1 MVWFQF
7 YPNVFIGTHTKT
19 GEKRRD
25 TESSGKAR
33 KTEEK
38 ERKGGKPGRDPLF
51 SACSGS
57 PASPPPPGAHNVGTK
72 PGLPG

>member
-38 ERKGGKPGRDPLF
+38 ERKGGKPGRE
-51 SACSGS
+51 
-57 PASPPPPGAHNVGTK
+57 
-72 PGLPG
+72 